1 MSSQTSCISQA
12 TCCSVKDS
20 LSPTTGSRSIE
31 IYDVAAGG
39 YFSMLQSGWV
49 RRDQPNLL
57 MFWYEEMKLDE
68 LGWTEKIMKHIGY
81 NLDQQKLEQICQGL
95 TFR

>member
-1 MSSQTSCISQA
+1 
-12 TCCSVKDS
+12 
-20 LSPTTGSRSIE
+20 
-31 IYDVAAGG
+31 
-39 YFSMLQSGWV
+39 MLQSGWV

-57 MFWYEEMKLDE
+57 MFWYEEIKLDE

-81 NLDQQKLEQICQGL
+81 NLDQQKREQICQGL